1 MSIHSL
7 RQRAAR
13 ALLALSLGLGLAAL
27 HTGCVKND
35 SSYTDPSPAISNFQ
49 VATTSAFPGDPL
61 TNVPIPAGGTAWFRA
76 NFGVKDGSAV
86 VNPGNIPV
94 TSNVA
99 FPIADINATTIYTLT
114 VTSGSGKKD
123 SKRSP

>member
-7 RQRAAR
+7 RQRAAS

-49 VATTSAFPGDPL
+49 VATTVSP
-61 TNVPIPAGGTAWFRA
+61 FRA
-76 NFGVKDGSAV
+76 
-86 VNPGNIPV
+86 I
-94 TSNVA
+94 
-99 FPIADINATTIYTLT
+99 L
-114 VTSGSGKKD
+114 
-123 SKRSP
+123 SPALPDPRERRG